1 MTLDP
6 ITFEIIRHRLDSIND
21 EAASTLQH
29 VSGSQIAVESNDLN
43 TAVTAAD
50 GRVVACGRY
59 ILAQVASIHLVVAD
73 ILTEYQDNPGIGP
86 GDQFLTNDP
95 YVGTL
100 HQPDVVLVAPVFA
113 SERLIGWVG
122 STVHQADVGG
132 PTPGGMSMDARS
144 IWDEP
149 IPMPP
154 VKIVEGDRIRR
165 DLEREYLIRSRTPQ
179 LNALDLAGQVA
190 ANRASVAALLRLCE
204 RYGADQVEGAMA
216 RLLTGTERRIRER
229 LAELPDG
236 RWRHVAHLEYGPEPD
251 GSPGGAVYAVRL
263 TATKRGE
270 QLELDFSESSD
281 QAAGAIN
288 TAYPALAGFTMAAV
302 LVYLCGGLPWVPGAL
317 WPAVRIVSRKG
328 SVVDAEWPAGVAMST
343 ATVAQAVR
351 TCVNVCLARMLDGSA
366 HDEHVMAGCQLAGA
380 GGVVLSGHT
389 DDGRMFA
396 GMTLDEVAGG
406 GGARTFADGADSSGP
421 TTSPGGACANVEV
434 NESYLP
440 VRYLVR
446 AELPDSA
453 GPGRLRG
460 GVGSLHLLTPHEVRA
475 PVGVLSFAQGLQHPG
490 AMGLAGGEPG
500 GSGAFAILGPD
511 EARALVHGELGPRE
525 LPIPGPDARLTASD
539 VHVAVSQGGG
549 GYGDPIE
556 RDPAAVLEDVLD
568 SLVSR
573 ERAASDYAVLLADT
587 ASGPVVD
594 GAGTAALR
602 DERRR
607 ARLGGSEPR
616 PVAKTSGGR
625 RLSATLRLDEDGE
638 SPVITCNRCAIAL
651 CDAAKNV
658 YAHLLL
664 DEQPARTFAPFRF
677 GYDGA
682 ERFTVRRFYCPGCG
696 LQIDAIPA
704 RSGEPLVYAVEP
716 LLHAIEP
723 A

>member
-6 ITFEIIRHRLDSIND
+6 VTFEIIRHRLDSIND
-21 EAASTLQH
+21 EAATTLQH

-43 TAVTAAD
+43 AAITAAD
-50 GRVVACGRY
+50 GRVVACGRF
-59 ILAQVASIHLVVAD
+59 ILAQVASIQLVVAD
-73 ILTEYQDNPGIGP
+73 ILARYRDNPGIAP

-113 SERLIGWVG
+113 GGRMIGWVG

-132 PTPGGMSMDARS
+132 PTPGGMSTDARS

-190 ANRASVAALLRLCE
+190 ANRTSIAALLRLCE

-216 RLLTGTERRIRER
+216 RLLAGTERQLRER
-229 LAELPDG
+229 LAALPDG
-236 RWRHVAHLEYGPEPD
+236 RWRHVAHLEYGPDPD

-263 TATKRGE
+263 TATKRGD
-270 QLELDFSESSD
+270 QLELDFSDSSD
-281 QAAGAIN
+281 QAGGAIN
-288 TAYPALAGFTMAAV
+288 TAFPALAGFTMAAV
-302 LVYLCGGLPWVPGAL
+302 LVYLGGGLPWVPGAL
-317 WPAVRIVSRKG
+317 WPAVRIVSRRG
-328 SVVDAEWPAGVAMST
+328 SVVDAQWPAGVAMST

-366 HDEHVMAGCQLAGA
+366 EHAEHVMAGCQLAGG
-380 GGVVLSGHT
+380 GGVVLSGQA
-389 DDGRMFA
+389 DDGTLFA

-421 TTSPGGACANVEV
+421 TTSPGGGCANVEV

-440 VRYLVR
+440 VRYLMR
-446 AELPDSA
+446 AELADSG

-460 GVGSLHLLTPHEVRA
+460 GVGSLHLLTPHEVQA
-475 PVGVLSFAQGLQHPG
+475 PVGVLSFGQGLQHPG

-511 EARALVHGELGPRE
+511 EARALVRGESVPRE
-525 LPIPGPDARLTASD
+525 LPVPGPDAALAAGD

-549 GYGDPIE
+549 GYGDPLE
-556 RDPAAVLEDVLD
+556 RDPDAVLEDVLD
-568 SLVSR
+568 GLVSR
-573 ERAASDYAVLLADT
+573 ERAASDHAVLIADT
-587 ASGPVVD
+587 EGGPAVD
-594 GAGTAALR
+594 SAGTEALR
-602 DERRR
+602 AQRRR
-607 ARLGGSEPR
+607 ARLGGREPR
-616 PVAKTSGGR
+616 AAVEQPPGR
-625 RLSATLRLDEDGE
+625 RLSATLRLDEAGAT
-638 SPVITCNRCAIAL
+638 PVISCARCATAL
-651 CDAAKNV
+651 CRDSENV
-658 YAHLLL
+658 HEHLLL
-664 DEQPARTFAPFRF
+664 DERPARTFAPLGF
-677 GYDGA
+677 GFEGA
-682 ERFTVRRFYCPGCG
+682 DRFTVRRFYCPGCG
-696 LQIDAIPA
+696 IQVDVIPA
-704 RSGEPLVYAVEP
+704 RRGEP

-723 A
+723 R